1 MSDPAGH
8 KPDLPTLCCD
18 ICGKPQEKARKFVR
32 LAGVPKGGKGVLVTL
47 CSDCIGLIVGVLA
60 EQDPAWFAEQLEA
73 VTKRRNAT

>member
-8 KPDLPTLCCD
+8 KPDLPALSCD
-18 ICGKPQEKARKFVR
+18 LCGKPQENARKFVR
-32 LAGVPKGGKGVLVTL
+32 VAGGKGVLGTL